1 MAALCPEPLVPPLV
15 DVRAFHDAYAGA
27 DGEAARA
34 KAAAEAAQACRSHGL
49 LALPAYGGIDAAV
62 VDAAFESVEA
72 LFALPL
78 EKKLELEY
86 RDVRE
91 NVGYIRLGN
100 ESPDPRQ
107 AAPDPKEVFQF
118 QPGKRKLPP
127 SLERPLAALFKDG
140 VAAGKATLR
149 CLARAVGSDDDAFSS
164 AVAELDQCSLRAIH
178 YPGPA
183 APSSSRCGAHSDF
196 GFCTL
201 LLNRRGGPS
210 GLQAAA
216 RATEA
221 WRDVVPPAGAA
232 DVFVN
237 IGDMLARRTNDELCK
252 HLAPRLAAGAPGEVG
267 RLLGRGAGR
276 KLRAPRRGALG
287 AVRTSVFCR
296 RDAGAR
302 DAEVDVVYCGLGGLL
317 ANKGAAAVRFK
328 IRDTSLLFVGA
339 HLAAHAKQA
348 DKRNRDFHRINSSLF
363 RGRQKPASDA
373 AADAA
378 AAAAGLP
385 LPPADAAARPLSS
398 PAARRRRRRD
408 GADAAAPVASPEG
421 AAAPPTR
428 LIEAHDRVV
437 FAGDL
442 NYRLAAPRGVVD
454 DLLERSGLCP
464 AAFDLPRFQ
473 HYDTA
478 TRAWVDYDLADARIM
493 DDALRRGAAAAPLA
507 FAPGYEARFGANAV
521 SARMPTPPPSGVVQV
536 NAETGNTR
544 VARRRP
550 PAAADASALD
560 ELRAL
565 DELPAQIRDGKAFVG
580 YAESPLAFA
589 PTYKVDV
596 GAAHYDTSPKRRVP
610 AWTDRVLFSPD
621 GLAPYEYDAVPAAA
635 HSDHRPVFAKF
646 AIMIE

>member
-1 MAALCPEPLVPPLV
+1 MPALGGGPQQKKSVSLAGLGIVAAMNTL
-15 DVRAFHDAYAGA
+15 H
-27 DGEAARA
+27 
-34 KAAAEAAQACRSHGL
+34 
-49 LALPAYGGIDAAV
+49 AAV
-62 VDAAFESVEA
+62 VTFNLAE
-72 LFALPL
+72 L
-78 EKKLELEY
+78 EPEYGDIQRITSRLELE
-86 RDVRE
+86 RMSVVCVVAQE
-91 NVGYIRLGN
+91 LH
-100 ESPDPRQ
+100 
-107 AAPDPKEVFQF
+107 
-118 QPGKRKLPP
+118 
-127 SLERPLAALFKDG
+127 SL
-140 VAAGKATLR
+140 
-149 CLARAVGSDDDAFSS
+149 
-164 AVAELDQCSLRAIH
+164 SLRDM
-178 YPGPA
+178 G
-183 APSSSRCGAHSDF
+183 GAQSQ
-196 GFCTL
+196 
-201 LLNRRGGPS
+201 
-210 GLQAAA
+210 QAHREKWDDCWA
-216 RATEA
+216 EA
-221 WRDVVPPAGAA
+221 LGESFA
-232 DVFVN
+232 
-237 IGDMLARRTNDELCK
+237 
-252 HLAPRLAAGAPGEVG
+252 RLAAAS
-267 RLLGRGAGR
+267 
-276 KLRAPRRGALG
+276 LG

-328 IRDTSLLFVGA
+328 IRGTSLLFVGA

-398 PAARRRRRRD
+398 PAAPPPPPPT
-408 GADAAAPVASPEG
+408 APDAAARPVASPEG
-421 AAAPPTR
+421 AAAPVAARPVSSPATAPAWAANDAPPSSPTR

-646 AIMIE
+646 AIMVE